1 MNPVFIVSRSKK
13 VSSCLPYLEQIV
25 LRRSARQWKLMQR
38 FYKEA
43 NIQFP
48 SGAAIEY
55 TFLKLAKDFFTE
67 SNLALPDGKEEEE

>member
-43 NIQFP
+43 NIQWFN
-48 SGAAIEY
+48 GGAIEY
-55 TFLKLAKDFFTE
+55 TFLKLAKDFFPE
-67 SNLALPDGKEEEE
+67 SKLALPGWKEEEE